1 MFEHFGKYVPGGAD
15 VIQALQPKP
24 NRLRA
29 RLSVPLASK
38 KTAQARHQPNRF
50 TETGRLR
57 RRNRVLADETDQRLP
72 LDRFKINRAR
82 HIRGFSS
89 EFGEMKNPPGH
100 HQVDRQTGFD
110 AVRTAQLP
118 SLNLAAA
125 LERAMEYFN
134 TPAPRIPIELL
145 AGLLEILHR
154 QRRQEHPFH
163 RLKASRGVDLP
174 SPHYAQADV
183 GQLGPGLRR
192 PEFDRPNTHFH
203 LRRPRGSMGA

>member
-1 MFEHFGKYVPGGAD
+1 MVEHFGKNAPGGAD

-29 RLSVPLASK
+29 RFTVPLASK

-50 TETGRLR
+50 TQTGRLR
-57 RRNRVLADETDQRLP
+57 RRYRVLVDETDQRLP
-72 LDRFKINRAR
+72 LDRFKINRAG

-89 EFGEMKNPPGH
+89 EVGEMKNPPGH
-100 HQVDRQTGFD
+100 HQVDRQAGFD

-125 LERAMEYFN
+125 LDPSMEYFN
-134 TPAPRIPIELL
+134 APSPRIPIELL

-154 QRRQEHPFH
+154 QRGQE
-163 RLKASRGVDLP
+163 
-174 SPHYAQADV
+174 
-183 GQLGPGLRR
+183 
-192 PEFDRPNTHFH
+192 
-203 LRRPRGSMGA
+203 